1 MNQATLNTD
10 TRIYLVKIN
19 TLAVRGKFIFSDA
32 NELIKILKQGDNKTR
47 GIEYLK
53 TFDTSKDKFVRISK
67 SDFLNF
73 NSFDTELIEYCKN
86 IAYFKK

>member
-32 NELIKILKQGDNKTR
+32 NELVKILKQRDNAVR

-53 TFDTSKDKFVRISK
+53 TFDTSKDKFIRISK
-67 SDFLNF
+67 SDFLRF
-73 NSFDTELIEYCKN
+73 NKFDTELIEYYKN